1 MHLPSWPV
9 RDTRRPVRNARR
21 SVRSGP
27 RPVRSG
33 GCGRPSRR
41 GGDQPGPR
49 GAVVARTVVGG
60 TVEGGTVEGGTVEGG
75 TVVGSTVVGMT
86 VVGSACV
93 RRAVSVQRDSRTQRQ
108 VIADLRLSQV
118 SGGHERLGLAP

>member
-49 GAVVARTVVGG
+49 GAVVARTVEGG

-75 TVVGSTVVGMT
+75 T

-118 SGGHERLGLAP
+118 SGGHERLGLAALSPAGRSPF